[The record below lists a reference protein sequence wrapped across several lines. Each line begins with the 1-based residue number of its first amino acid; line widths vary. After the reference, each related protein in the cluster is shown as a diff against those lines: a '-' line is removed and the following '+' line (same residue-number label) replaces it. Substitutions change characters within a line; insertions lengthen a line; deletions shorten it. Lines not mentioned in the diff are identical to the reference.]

1 MPVWMKQADMPHVQP
16 LVVVQLMVLLGLAN
30 GTPVIAKKILGTIL
44 ARPLDGGMNLADGQP
59 LFGDSKTSDHLGRAL
74 DRSRL
79 DDRRRHCGNSDDW
92 RSFFKLHQ
100 TPDGSSPRQHGTWP
114 GSDPGIAPTRDRLPM
129 DVAGHGPG
137 YRFGGSTFLCRR
149 TCRFARS
156 IYVQNQRPA
165 LLRSGLSRLNGGHE
179 G

>member
-1 MPVWMKQADMPHVQP
+1 MKQADMPHVQP

-30 GTPVIAKKILGTIL
+30 GTPVIAKKTLGNIL

-59 LFGDSKTSDHLGRAL
+59 LFGDSKTIRGIVLSIVVTTLGAPL
-74 DRSRL
+74 I
-79 DDRRRHCGNSDDW
+79 GVDW
-92 RSFFKLHQ
+92 
-100 TPDGSSPRQHGTWP
+100 TQHGTWP

>member
-44 ARPLDGGMNLADGQP
+44 ARPLDGGMNWADGQP

-114 GSDPGIAPTRDRLPM
+114 GSDPGNRSYPRSLAD
-129 DVAGHGPG
+129 GC
-137 YRFGGSTFLCRR
+137 CRSR
-149 TCRFARS
+149 PWISFWWQHFSLSANLSFRALYIRS
-156 IYVQNQRPA
+156 KSETGLIEVRPFPA
-165 LLRSGLSRLNGGHE
+165 ERRS
-179 G
+179 